1 MSSELAEIKGLL
13 EKLDAKLGRLED
25 VDAIQRLIV
34 TYARGCDRG
43 NDPETIG
50 PCFAEDGTWECKGF
64 GKYHGRE
71 KLARGLHG
79 IAGEKIWWSLHYM
92 ISPLIDIAPDGLSAT
107 VFWYLWESATV
118 PNPHTDEAES
128 HWIGGTYDCQC
139 VKRDGRWLFQS
150 MELKL
155 NMVSPYDDGWVKA
168 KFLDGS
174 RNSPYL
180 MNLDKG
186 EYYWC
191 ACGRSQNQPF
201 CDGSHKETRRVPL
214 QFKLDGFQHVAL
226 CGCKYSK
233 TKPWCDGSHLK
244 LNLDQ
249 GS

>member
-1 MSSELAEIKGLL
+1 MSNELAEIKELL
-13 EKLDAKLGRLED
+13 EKLDTKLSRLED
-25 VDAIQRLIV
+25 VEAIQRLIV

-43 NDPETIG
+43 NDPEIIG

-71 KLARGLHG
+71 KLAKGLHG

-92 ISPLIDIAPDGLSAT
+92 ISPLIDIAPDGRTAT

-128 HWIGGTYDCQC
+128 HWIGGTYDCEC
-139 VKRDGRWLFQS
+139 VKQDGRWLFRS

-180 MNLDKG
+180 MNLEQG

-191 ACGRSQNQPF
+191 ACGRSKNQPF
-201 CDGSHKETRRVPL
+201 CDGSHKETRREPL
-214 QFKLDGFQHVAL
+214 KFTLDDFRHVAL